1 MRPARA
7 IAQMMSLTLDD
18 LYASPDHYLHS
29 FEGDVAVFMPMD
41 RDSYHRSIF
50 LDGRISPAAN
60 RTMKVPAAALVDPAR
75 KPAPTGWIFHV
86 AHCGSTLLARALDR
100 RENNLVL
107 REPFA
112 LRQLALAPDPAGLAM
127 TAAMLSKRY
136 RPDLPTIVKANVPVN
151 FLLPELA
158 ALDADAR
165 AIFLYATLA
174 DYVLAIL
181 RSENHRQW
189 LRGVTVQLSPHLGDL
204 AARSDAERCAA
215 LWLAQM
221 RAFAEAMTLMPG
233 ARALDSEILFSEPRR
248 VIEAAAAHLAVPM
261 SEPEIVDTVEGPLFA
276 TYSKNPEQPFDNEAR
291 LARRSALEGPLA
303 EELAQARR
311 WIESAGGESAV
322 DSLESNGLVGRP
334 VSR

>member
-1 MRPARA
+1 
-7 IAQMMSLTLDD
+7 MMSLTLDD
-18 LYASPDHYLHS
+18 LFVSPDHYLHS
-29 FEGDVAVFMPMD
+29 FEGDAAVFMPMD
-41 RDSYHRSIF
+41 REAYHRSIF

-60 RTMKVPAAALVDPAR
+60 RTMKVPAGALVDPAR

-100 RENNLVL
+100 REANLVL

-112 LRQLALAPDPAGLAM
+112 LRQLALAPDPAGLAL

-136 RPDLPTIVKANVPVN
+136 RADLPTIVKANVPVN
-151 FLLPELA
+151 FLLRELA
-158 ALDADAR
+158 ALGPDAH
-165 AIFLYATLA
+165 AIFLYATLG

-181 RSENHRQW
+181 RSDNHRQW
-189 LRGVTVQLSPHLGDL
+189 LRSVTAQLAAHLGDL
-204 AARSDAERCAA
+204 AALSDAERCAA

-221 RAFAEAMTLMPG
+221 RAFTEALSLLPNARTLD
-233 ARALDSEILFSEPRR
+233 AEILFAHPRR
-248 VIEAAAAHLAVPM
+248 VLEAAAGHLAVPM
-261 SEPEIVDTVEGPLFA
+261 SEAEIIETVEGPLFA

-311 WIESAGGESAV
+311 WIEAAGGETAV
-322 DSLESNGLVGRP
+322 GALEKYGLIARP